1 VGSRLLANLPFASF
15 EAALTFSSQANKI
28 MIRSD
33 GYPNLT
39 VDTRSI
45 ILHLDLVSTL
55 ECVHPR
61 VHALP
66 GNLTP
71 RAERF
76 SLIIYY

>member
-1 VGSRLLANLPFASF
+1 
-15 EAALTFSSQANKI
+15 

-39 VDTRSI
+39 VDTRSRV

-55 ECVHPR
+55 LIELAVIPR
-61 VHALP
+61 GSSGEHVFTPLP
-66 GNLTP
+66 GRLMINLTP

-76 SLIIYY
+76 SLTIFIIKIAHSVCLL